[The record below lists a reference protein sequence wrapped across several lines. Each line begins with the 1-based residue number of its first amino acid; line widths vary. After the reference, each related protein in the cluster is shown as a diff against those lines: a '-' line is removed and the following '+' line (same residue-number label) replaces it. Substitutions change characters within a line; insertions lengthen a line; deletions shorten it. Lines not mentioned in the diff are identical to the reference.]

1 MVARGSQ
8 LRPWPGAESSV
19 RRARRFRDALRD
31 PQRAQAETLG
41 RILRIVAGS
50 PYARALGVAAD
61 LSYDTFAARM
71 PIVGYEDLRPWI
83 DREAA
88 TGVPQLSSEPA
99 VLFERTSGSSGK
111 SKLVPNTRSLLESFN
126 ACFVIW
132 ASDVL
137 KHGPRLETG
146 RMFWGVSPA
155 IETGART
162 PHGTPISL
170 ADDAG
175 YLAPRY
181 QRLLARL
188 LVAPTELK
196 RITDGEA
203 YRRALAAV
211 LVAEP
216 ELEIVSVWSP
226 TYLLA
231 ILDTITTRRGEIIA
245 DLRAGRTGPRGEIE
259 LRAGAPARASLLAD
273 DLIRWDWV
281 WPQLKLVSCWTDAAA
296 GTFVPAL
303 RQAFPQALI
312 QGKGLLATEA
322 ALTVPLFG
330 APAPVPL
337 VDEVFLEF
345 ESNEGSVRRPHELEE
360 GAEYGIVVSQTGGF
374 LRYRMGD
381 RVQVAGRVG
390 RTPCLKFLGR
400 AGCSSDLAG
409 EKLDEAL
416 ARAVLAA
423 ELGPDGHC
431 SYLTPMTNP
440 PGYCCITD
448 HSAAAVDTEALARRL
463 DHALSCS
470 FQYRQARHLGQLN
483 PLRVRYRADARPAYE
498 AAQMGRGLRWGNIK
512 FTALLS
518 LR

>member
-1 MVARGSQ
+1 MMQ
-8 LRPWPGAESSV
+8 
-19 RRARRFRDALRD
+19 RARRFRDALRD
-31 PQRAQAETLG
+31 PQRGQAETLG
-41 RILRIVAGS
+41 RIMRIIAGS
-50 PYARALGVAAD
+50 PYARSHGIGAD
-61 LSYDTFAARM
+61 VSYDTFAARV
-71 PIVGYEDLRPWI
+71 PIVEYEDLRPWI

-99 VLFERTSGSSGK
+99 ELFEQTSGSSGK
-111 SKLVPNTRSLLESFN
+111 SKLVPYTRSLLESFN

-137 KHGPRLETG
+137 RHGPRLETA

-155 IETGART
+155 IETGGRT
-162 PHGTPISL
+162 THGTPISL

-175 YLAPRY
+175 YLAPHY

-188 LVAPTELK
+188 LVVPTGLK

-231 ILDTITTRRGEIIA
+231 ILDSITTRRGEIIA
-245 DLRAGRTGPRGEIE
+245 DLRAGRTGPCGEIE
-259 LRAGAPARASLLAD
+259 LPPSGAARASLLAD
-273 DLIRWDWV
+273 DPIRWDRL
-281 WPQLKLVSCWTDAAA
+281 WPQLKLVSCWTEAGA

-303 RQAFPQALI
+303 RHAFPQALI

-322 ALTVPLFG
+322 ALTVPLFSV
-330 APAPVPL
+330 PAPVPL

-345 ESNEGSVRRPHELEE
+345 ESNEGSVRRLHELEE
-360 GAEYGIVVSQTGGF
+360 GAEYGIIVSQTGGF

-381 RVQVAGRVG
+381 RVQVAGRVD

-431 SYLTPMTNP
+431 SYLTPITNPPP

-448 HSAAAVDTEALARRL
+448 HSAAAVDPEALARRL
-463 DHALSCS
+463 DHALSRS

-483 PLRVRYRADARPAYE
+483 PLHVRYRADARAAYE
-498 AAQMGRGLRWGNIK
+498 AAQMGRGLRWGNVK
-512 FTALLS
+512 FTALHLPV
-518 LR
+518 

>member
-1 MVARGSQ
+1 
-8 LRPWPGAESSV
+8 V

-31 PQRAQAETLG
+31 PQRAQAETLA

-50 PYARALGVAAD
+50 PYARAVGVAAD
-61 LSYDTFAARM
+61 LSYDTFAAYV

-111 SKLVPNTRSLLESFN
+111 SKLVPYTRSLLESFN

-137 KHGPRLETG
+137 RHGPRLETG
-146 RMFWGVSPA
+146 RMFWGMSPA

-170 ADDAG
+170 ADDAA

-188 LVAPTELK
+188 LVAPVGLK

-231 ILDTITTRRGEIIA
+231 ILDTIITRRGEIIA
-245 DLRAGRTGPRGEIE
+245 DLRAGRTGPRGEIG
-259 LRAGAPARASLLAD
+259 LPPGAAARASLLAED
-273 DLIRWDWV
+273 PIRWDRV

-296 GTFVPAL
+296 ATFVPAL

-322 ALTVPLFG
+322 ALTVPLCG
-330 APAPVPL
+330 APPPAPVPL

-345 ESNEGSVRRPHELEE
+345 ESSDGRLRLLHELEE
-360 GAEYGIVVSQTGGF
+360 GAEYGIIVSQTGGF

-381 RVQVAGRVG
+381 RVQVTGGGRVG

-431 SYLTPMTNP
+431 SYLTPITNP
-440 PGYCCITD
+440 PGYYCITD
-448 HSAAAVDTEALARRL
+448 HSAAAVDPEALARRL
-463 DHALSCS
+463 DHALSRS

-483 PLRVRYRADARPAYE
+483 PLRVRYRMDARAAYE
-498 AAQMGRGLRWGNIK
+498 AAQMERGLRWGNIK
-512 FTALLS
+512 FTTLV
-518 LR
+518 

>member
-1 MVARGSQ
+1 M
-8 LRPWPGAESSV
+8 
-19 RRARRFRDALRD
+19 RRSRRFRDALRD
-31 PQRAQAETLG
+31 PQRAQADTLG

-50 PYARALGVAAD
+50 PYARAKGLAAD
-61 LSYDTFAARM
+61 LSYDTFVHRV
-71 PIVGYEDLRPWI
+71 PIVEYEDLRPWI

-111 SKLVPNTRSLLESFN
+111 SKLVPYTRSLLESFN

-132 ASDVL
+132 ASNVL
-137 KHGPRLETG
+137 RHGPPLRTA

-155 IETGART
+155 IETDGRT
-162 PHGTPISL
+162 AHGTPISL
-170 ADDAG
+170 PDDAG

-181 QRLLARL
+181 QRLLAPL
-188 LVAPTELK
+188 LVAPEVLK
-196 RITDGEA
+196 RITDGDV

-231 ILDTITTRRGEIIA
+231 ILDTITMRRDEIIA
-245 DLRAGRTGPRGEIE
+245 DLRAGRTGPHGEIE
-259 LRAGAPARASLLAD
+259 LPDGARARASLLAD
-273 DLIRWDWV
+273 DPIRWDRV

-296 GTFVPAL
+296 ATFVPAL

-337 VDEVFLEF
+337 MDEVFLEF
-345 ESNEGSVRRPHELEE
+345 ESNEGSVRRLHELEE

-374 LRYRMGD
+374 LRYRLGD
-381 RVQVAGRVG
+381 RVQVVGRVG

-431 SYLTPMTNP
+431 SYLTPITDP
-440 PGYCCITD
+440 AGYCCITD
-448 HSAAAVDTEALARRL
+448 HSAAAVESEALARRL
-463 DHALSCS
+463 DHALSRS

-483 PLRVRYRADARPAYE
+483 PLRVRYRADARAAYE
-498 AAQMGRGLRWGNIK
+498 AAQMERGLNWGNIK
-512 FTALLS
+512 FATLL
-518 LR
+518 LL